1 MIAGFK
7 AAYALDNG
15 YRTAHHGEAIT
26 PPAAAGATA
35 IPFAIPAAPTVVYDA
50 DGLQVTAFAVDH
62 RPVQPSV
69 GYRFDYKGRSVVVSG
84 DTAPSKTLEAASK
97 GADLL
102 IHEALNPA
110 MVKTLAA
117 KLDKAGR
124 KQTAQIM
131 RDILD
136 YHASPSQA
144 ANSARVAGVQM
155 LVLSHVVPSMP
166 SAYLDAAFLDGAED
180 HFDGPIIVG
189 EDGQYFSFPAGS
201 KAIERGSWF

>member
-1 MIAGFK
+1 M
-7 AAYALDNG
+7 
-15 YRTAHHGEAIT
+15 
-26 PPAAAGATA
+26 
-35 IPFAIPAAPTVVYDA
+35 
-50 DGLQVTAFAVDH
+50 
-62 RPVQPSV
+62 
-69 GYRFDYKGRSVVVSG
+69 
-84 DTAPSKTLEAASK
+84 
-97 GADLL
+97 L

-136 YHASPSQA
+136 YHASPAQA
-144 ANSARVAGVQM
+144 ADSARVAGVQM

-166 SAYLDAAFLDGAED
+166 SPYLNAAFLDGAED

-189 EDGQYFSFPAGS
+189 EDGQYFSLPAGT